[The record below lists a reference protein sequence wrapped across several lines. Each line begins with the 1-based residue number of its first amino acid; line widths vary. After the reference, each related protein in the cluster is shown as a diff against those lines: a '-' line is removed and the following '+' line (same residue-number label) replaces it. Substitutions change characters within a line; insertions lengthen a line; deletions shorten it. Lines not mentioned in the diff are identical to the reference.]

1 MATSISNKQNNLID
15 SSGSRTDENLYE
27 ENVLR
32 NPNVFL
38 LIKPEG
44 KLTSVNPFLIDKS
57 LRAIAGGSL
66 KLVKKLRT
74 GELLV
79 ETENSKQAERLLKSK
94 KLANVP
100 VNTTIHR
107 ALNTCKGV
115 ITVDEL
121 LDVPDADILEGLRDK
136 FVSHVKRIHIR
147 KDGVFQPTKSIIVT
161 FALRKVP
168 ASIKV
173 GYLNCPVRT
182 YVPNPLRCFKCQ
194 KYGHSQPSCMGSLV
208 CARCS
213 EKGHD
218 SKDCKEQY
226 KCPNCSGSHASY
238 SRECEVWKN
247 EKSVQKYRVENDVS
261 YLEAKKQ
268 MRRPGVLPTSY
279 AEKAKVKQ
287 SSISVQTDAIVDS
300 DLDKEIETKVSAL
313 VNKALE
319 NLLTNLVRICG
330 NAMPAEILKNP
341 RILLEPQACH

>member
-100 VNTTIHR
+100 VKTMVHR
-107 ALNTCKGV
+107 TLNIQSCKGV

-121 LDVPDADILEGLRDK
+121 INVPEEDILDGLKDQ

-147 KDGVFQPTKSIIVT
+147 RDGVFQPTKSIILT
-161 FALRKVP
+161 FALKKLP

-173 GYLNCPVRT
+173 GYLNCPIRP

-194 KYGHSQPSCMGSLV
+194 KYGHSQPYCNGYLV

-213 EKGHD
+213 GKGHD
-218 SKDCKEQY
+218 SKDCKESFKY
-226 KCPNCSGSHASY
+226 PNCDGFHASY
-238 SRECEVWKN
+238 SRECEVWK
-247 EKSVQKYRVENDVS
+247 V
-261 YLEAKKQ
+261 
-268 MRRPGVLPTSY
+268 VL
-279 AEKAKVKQ
+279 
-287 SSISVQTDAIVDS
+287 
-300 DLDKEIETKVSAL
+300 KEV
-313 VNKALE
+313 
-319 NLLTNLVRICG
+319 
-330 NAMPAEILKNP
+330 
-341 RILLEPQACH
+341 

>member
-121 LDVPDADILEGLRDK
+121 LDVPDADILEGLRDQ

-173 GYLNCPVRT
+173 AYLNCPVRP
-182 YVPNPLRCFKCQ
+182 YIPNPLRCFKCQ
-194 KYGHSQPSCMGSLV
+194 KYGHSQPSCKGSLV

-213 EKGHD
+213 GKGHD
-218 SKDCKEQY
+218 SKDCKEPF
-226 KCPNCSGSHASY
+226 KCPNCDGPHPSY
-238 SRECEVWKN
+238 SRECDVWKV
-247 EKSVQKYRVENDVS
+247 EKNIQKYRVENDVS

-268 MRRPGVLPTSY
+268 MRKPEGSSASY
-279 AEKAKVKQ
+279 AEKTKIKQ
-287 SSISVQTDAIVDS
+287 RSISVQTDAVVDA
-300 DLDKEIETKVSAL
+300 DLDKGIEERVNVLVSR
-313 VNKALE
+313 ALE
-319 NLLTNLVRICG
+319 NL
-330 NAMPAEILKNP
+330 
-341 RILLEPQACH
+341 